1 MKTFLNSL
9 TVLINLTLWCGLASA
24 QTAVPLLVV
33 ATAAAVEGTVFVTR
47 AGGRQVILARGS
59 SLQVGDAINTS
70 RNSTVRLRFTDGGE
84 TVVRPEST
92 LVVQKYQYQ
101 KEVPE
106 QDNIYLQLLK
116 GGIRALTGAIGK
128 RGNADAYQL
137 RASAATVGIRGT
149 DYSARLCQQDC
160 DDVGA
165 ASHSNSNSNSNSATP
180 LAARAV
186 QVRGVV
192 KVSRSGVALDALTE
206 GQPLYS
212 GDVLQTQVF
221 SHVVLVFSDGARI
234 TVNPST
240 HMGISEYSNPAKTT
254 GAIPGQ
260 AGGST
265 PTGVG
270 NMIIDMF
277 KGGLRFATGLIGKT
291 NPANVKVRTAT
302 ATIGIRGTVFDVV
315 CAPGGSADS
324 ASPSDLGD
332 MPCDES
338 LMAQAREGTITLTG
352 TQGEPVTLAAGQ
364 SGRVNGPNVSARV
377 LPVTPDYFKTIR
389 TPEPEKVQTNLE
401 SLFGL
406 DAMPDISMGLLL
418 TVHEG
423 QVVLVQAGNDLL
435 LDAGESA
442 FAGRSAIPARLLT
455 VPPILDRDPFLSSG
469 MFNANMC
476 RR

>member
-9 TVLINLTLWCGLASA
+9 TVLVSLTLWCGQAST
-24 QTAVPLLVV
+24 QTLDPLGTV
-33 ATAAAVEGTVFVTR
+33 ATAAAVDGTVFVTR
-47 AGGRQVILARGS
+47 AGGRQAILARGS
-59 SLQVGDAINTS
+59 SLQVGDAINTT

-101 KEVPE
+101 KEAPE
-106 QDNIYLQLLK
+106 QDNIFLQLLK

-137 RASAATVGIRGT
+137 RASTATVGIRGT
-149 DYSARLCQQDC
+149 DYSVRLCQQDC
-160 DDVGA
+160 DDLGA
-165 ASHSNSNSNSNSATP
+165 AAHSNSATP
-180 LAARAV
+180 VAARAV

-192 KVSRSGVALDALTE
+192 KVSRGGGALDALNE

-240 HMGISEYSNPAKTT
+240 RMGISEYSNPAK
-254 GAIPGQ
+254 A
-260 AGGST
+260 
-265 PTGVG
+265 TGVSPGLAG
-270 NMIIDMF
+270 NPVSAGVGSMIIDMF
-277 KGGLRFATGLIGKT
+277 KGGLRMATGLIGKT
-291 NPANVKVRTAT
+291 NADRVKVRTAT

-338 LMAQAREGTITLTG
+338 LMVQTRDGTITLTG
-352 TQGEPVTLAAGQ
+352 TQGGPVTLAAGQ

-377 LPVTPDYFKTIR
+377 LSVTPDYFKTIT
-389 TPEPEKVQTNLE
+389 TPEPEKVQANLE

-406 DAMPDISMGLLL
+406 ETMPDTSSGLLL

-423 QVVLVQAGNDLL
+423 KVVLAQAGNDLI

-442 FAGRSAIPARLLT
+442 FAGRSATPVRLLT